1 MNAGGTALIMSDIA
15 ISFKKESFYGDTL
28 EVNIYPVITSKLSF
42 ELIYQITAVRNDE
55 SILIALAQTTMV
67 CFDYEKRR
75 VAAMTDTLKH
85 LLEQ

>member
-15 ISFKKESFYGDTL
+15 ISFKKESFYGDIL
-28 EVNIYPVITSKLSF
+28 EVNIYPVITSRLSF

-75 VAAMTDTLKH
+75 VTAMTDTLKH

>member
-15 ISFKKESFYGDTL
+15 ISFKKESFYGDIL
-28 EVNIYPVITSKLSF
+28 EVNIYPVITSRLSF
-42 ELIYQITAVRNDE
+42 ELIYQITAVRNNE

-75 VAAMTDTLKH
+75 VAPMTDALKH